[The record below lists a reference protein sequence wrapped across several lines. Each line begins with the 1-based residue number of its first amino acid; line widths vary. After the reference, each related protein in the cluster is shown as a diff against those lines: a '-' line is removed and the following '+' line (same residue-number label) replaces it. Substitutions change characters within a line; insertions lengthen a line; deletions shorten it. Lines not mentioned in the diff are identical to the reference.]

1 MKILAIE
8 TCTTHGSL
16 SLVESPSEI
25 TERVWATSSWTRSS
39 SHAEHLTIAVE
50 KARELVG
57 SWQEIG
63 ALACGVGPGSFTG
76 IRVGLNAFR
85 AIAWTLSQAGS
96 APTSLVGSWGLPLI
110 GVRTTDALVAAG
122 RAALPQA
129 RVTAIIPAQMN
140 LYFVSIDGGAPEA
153 LELQEIVAR
162 LEALDGAN
170 QKENL
175 VLGPARLD
183 FEEHIRGLKP
193 SFRRTSVASELDWPQ
208 ATFVARIAAEQI
220 RQSGLTTTA
229 ALVQKFH
236 WQLAQPLYLRGS
248 GAEEKMSDRV

>member
-1 MKILAIE
+1 LKILAIE

-25 TERVWATSSWTRSS
+25 TERVWATSSWTRAS
-39 SHAEHLTIAVE
+39 SHAEHLTTAIE
-50 KARELVG
+50 KSRELLG

-76 IRVGLNAFR
+76 IRVGLNTLR
-85 AIAWTLSQAGS
+85 AIAWTLSQANTPEGK
-96 APTSLVGSWGLPLI
+96 LGVPLI
-110 GVRTTDALVAAG
+110 PVRTTDALIASG

-140 LYFVSIDGGAPEA
+140 LYFVSIDGEAPEA
-153 LELQEIVAR
+153 MELQELLSR
-162 LEALDGAN
+162 LEALDGKSP
-170 QKENL
+170 KENL

-183 FEEHIRGLKP
+183 FEACIRGVKP
-193 SFRRTSVASELDWPQ
+193 GFRRTSMAAELDWPQ
-208 ATFVARIAAEQI
+208 ATFLARIAAEQI

-248 GAEEKMSDRV
+248 GAEEKLSDRG

>member
-39 SHAEHLTIAVE
+39 SHAEHLTIAIE
-50 KARELVG
+50 KSRELVG

-85 AIAWTLSQAGS
+85 AIAWTLSQPLAG
-96 APTSLVGSWGLPLI
+96 ATPPGVPLI
-110 GVRTTDALVAAG
+110 AVRTTDALVAAG

-140 LYFVSIDGGAPEA
+140 LYFVSIDGEAPEA
-153 LELQEIVAR
+153 LELQELVGR
-162 LEALDGAN
+162 LEALDGKSR
-170 QKENL
+170 KENL
-175 VLGPARLD
+175 VLGPARMD
-183 FEEHIRGLKP
+183 FEEYIRGFKP
-193 SFRRTSVASELDWPQ
+193 SFRRTSVAAELDWPQ

-248 GAEEKMSDRV
+248 GAEEKMSDRA